1 MAANV
6 ALLGEAPFLI
16 LQLLLD
22 GLMIGAIF
30 AVAAYGMA
38 LVWGVM
44 NVINVVQGE
53 LVMLGGFIAYQV
65 TLWGLSPLWGI
76 PVSAIVLYFIGAGL
90 HHAVIRRVADRDMF
104 ISLLATF
111 GLSILLQQLMN
122 QIWGGDVRT
131 AQSGLGTWFLLDYTV
146 TVSQMKVAA
155 CGGAIAIGGVLIFF
169 LKRSRI
175 GQAIRATAQN
185 PAGCPHPRH
194 RYQPRL
200 RRHLRHQRRALR
212 GCGRVGGDGLLGA
225 PLHRAALHCA
235 LLHDRDRGRPR
246 QSAGRDRGGAG
257 PRRGGELRRLHPGRA
272 VPGRLR
278 LLPPGGNPGHPQ
290 RAAAAT
296 QAVPQVMLRRQPLLM
311 LGVAAVGVALP
322 FVIPDYRAQIA
333 MLWALVIMAQTWDIT
348 GGQTG
353 YNSFGNILFFGVGMY
368 ASVVVQRDVGL
379 DYFPGLVLGMAV
391 GGGNRRSARWCCWAR

>member
-6 ALLGEAPFLI
+6 SLLGEAPFLI

-53 LVMLGGFIAYQV
+53 LVMLGGFIAYQL

-76 PVSAIVLYFIGAGL
+76 PVAAIVLYFIGTGL
-90 HHAVIRRVADRDMF
+90 YYGVIRRVADRDMF

-146 TVSQMKVAA
+146 TVSQMKAAA
-155 CGGAIAIGGVLIFF
+155 CGGAIAIGAVLILF
-169 LKRSRI
+169 LKKSRI

-185 PAGCPHPRH
+185 PRAARILGIDTNRVFAATYGINAALCGAAGALVVMAYSVHP
-194 RYQPRL
+194 YI
-200 RRHLRHQRRALR
+200 
-212 GCGRVGGDGLLGA
+212 GLPYTVRSFMIVIVAGLGNLPGVIVAGLGLGA
-225 PLHRAALHCA
+225 AENF
-235 LLHDRDRGRPR
+235 
-246 QSAGRDRGGAG
+246 AG
-257 PRRGGELRRLHPGRA
+257 
-272 VPGRLR
+272 
-278 LLPPGGNPGHPQ
+278 
-290 RAAAAT
+290 
-296 QAVPQVMLRRQPLLM
+296 
-311 LGVAAVGVALP
+311 
-322 FVIPDYRAQIA
+322 
-333 MLWALVIMAQTWDIT
+333 
-348 GGQTG
+348 
-353 YNSFGNILFFGVGMY
+353 
-368 ASVVVQRDVGL
+368 
-379 DYFPGLVLGMAV
+379 
-391 GGGNRRSARWCCWAR
+391 